1 MLEAQG
7 QLAAAQAAFD
17 EALVIS
23 RRLAEQ
29 DPRNAGWQRD
39 LAVACNRSARI
50 AIAAGR
56 NDIGLSLYEESLG
69 IFATLVERA
78 PGFAAWAE
86 EMNVVKAELA
96 ALRASVPLERCD

>member
-1 MLEAQG
+1 MHEEAAIEQ
-7 QLAAAQAAFD
+7 QLGRS
-17 EALVIS
+17 VTIS
-23 RRLAEQ
+23 RQLAEQ
-29 DPRNAGWQRD
+29 DPSNAGWQRD

-96 ALRASVPLERCD
+96 ALRASVPLERC

>member
-1 MLEAQG
+1 MHEEAAIEQ
-7 QLAAAQAAFD
+7 QLGRS
-17 EALVIS
+17 VTIS
-23 RRLAEQ
+23 RQLAEQ
-29 DPRNAGWQRD
+29 DPSNAGWQRD